1 MLFDACLRP
10 AYSRARVNRALVTN
24 GRIFTCQGCMGLS
37 HIHNEYPYRR
47 YEQQNQGFMTGL
59 ESYSVQTIYVTEVN
73 VLIALF
79 SLFVCSFS
87 LSLPCAVW
95 CVLLVLRNKEC
106 TYIHAYLINCISVIH
121 FLEIC

>member
-24 GRIFTCQGCMGLS
+24 GRIFTRQGCMGLS

-47 YEQQNQGFMTGL
+47 YEQQNQVFVTGL

-73 VLIALF
+73 VLIVNCIVF
-79 SLFVCSFS
+79 IVCLFV
-87 LSLPCAVW
+87 
-95 CVLLVLRNKEC
+95 
-106 TYIHAYLINCISVIH
+106 
-121 FLEIC
+121 